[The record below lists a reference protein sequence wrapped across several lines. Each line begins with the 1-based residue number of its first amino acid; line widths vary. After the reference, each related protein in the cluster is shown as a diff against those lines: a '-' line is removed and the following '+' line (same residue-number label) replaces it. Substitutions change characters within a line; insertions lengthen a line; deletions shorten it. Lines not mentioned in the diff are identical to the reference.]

1 MRKRRHNSIL
11 ETEALE
17 AAPRMW
23 EQSLQMAALE
33 GPSFPASPDSGSKAL
48 KVDP

>member
-17 AAPRMW
+17 AAHRMW

-33 GPSFPASPDSGSKAL
+33 GPSFPASPGSGSKAL